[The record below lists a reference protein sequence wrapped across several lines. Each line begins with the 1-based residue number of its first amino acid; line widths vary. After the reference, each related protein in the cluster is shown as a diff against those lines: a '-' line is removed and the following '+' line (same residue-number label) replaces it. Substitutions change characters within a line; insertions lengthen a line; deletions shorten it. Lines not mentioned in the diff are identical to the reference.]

1 MKPGDASMLKQLLA
15 AAAIALPWAAPA
27 QEAARPAQ
35 TIALISTLGD
45 QLSIVKQRGKRARG
59 VDDFSRRTVQ
69 VDPQLLNMAV
79 LRGLDNALAAEEP
92 ASRRIMLRWSAN
104 PTLAEQLKAASFEAR
119 DALVLDALRERL
131 AQIPQRADW
140 DRIEAILPRY
150 TWETREG
157 MPSRL
162 GGIGIYV
169 KPTGNQWEL
178 LDEDGIDRRQDQA
191 DPDRTTTDPRTGEQ
205 HKDKAY
211 VAPFIAFER
220 VTLDARTLAVIAR
233 KPQFTHTKYSDPKSR
248 SIDVIEQVS
257 PAEIVTQLHQLVE
270 QAAYR
275 SVRGAVEVGPVKPVS
290 KPADPR

>member
-1 MKPGDASMLKQLLA
+1 MLKQLLA

-45 QLSIVKQRGKRARG
+45 QLSIVKQRGKRARS

-92 ASRRIMLRWSAN
+92 ASRRIMLRWSAH
-104 PTLAEQLKAASFEAR
+104 PALAEQLKAASFEAR

-150 TWETREG
+150 TWDTREG
-157 MPSRL
+157 MPNRL

-275 SVRGAVEVGPVKPVS
+275 SVRGAVEVGPVKPVP

>member
-1 MKPGDASMLKQLLA
+1 MLKGLLA
-15 AAAIALPWAAPA
+15 AAALVLPLAAPA
-27 QEAARPAQ
+27 QEAAKPPQ

-45 QLSIVKQRGKRARG
+45 QLSIVKQRGKRARSL
-59 VDDFSRRTVQ
+59 DDFSRRSVQ

-79 LRGLDNALAAEEP
+79 LRGLDSALAVEEP

-104 PTLAEQLKAASFEAR
+104 PGLIEQLQNASFEAR

-131 AQIPQRADW
+131 AQIPQRVEW

-150 TWETREG
+150 AWEAREG

-178 LDEDGIDRRQDQA
+178 LDEDGIDRKQDDA
-191 DPDRTTTDPRTGEQ
+191 DRDQTTTNPRTGEQ
-205 HKDKAY
+205 QKDKAY
-211 VAPFIAFER
+211 VAPFISFER
-220 VTLDARTLAVIAR
+220 VTLDAKTLAVVAR
-233 KPQFTHTKYSDPKSR
+233 KPQFTHTKYSDPTSN

-257 PAEIVTQLHQLVE
+257 AAEIVTQLNKLVE

-275 SVRGAVEVGPVKPVS
+275 SVRGSVEVGPVKPVS
-290 KPADPR
+290 KQAGE

>member
-1 MKPGDASMLKQLLA
+1 MLKNLLA
-15 AAAIALPWAAPA
+15 AAAIALPLAAPA
-27 QEAARPAQ
+27 QEVAKPRQ

-45 QLSIVKQRGKRARG
+45 QLSIVKQRGKRARS

-79 LRGLDNALAAEEP
+79 LRGLDSALAAEEP
-92 ASRRIMLRWSAN
+92 TSRRIMLRWSAN
-104 PTLAEQLKAASFEAR
+104 PGLAEQLKNASFEAR

-140 DRIEAILPRY
+140 DRVEAILPRY
-150 TWETREG
+150 AWESREG
-157 MPSRL
+157 MPNRL

-178 LDEDGIDRRQDQA
+178 LDEDGIDRKEEHA
-191 DPDRTTTDPRTGEQ
+191 DPDRTTTNPRTGEQ
-205 HKDKAY
+205 QKDKAY
-211 VAPFIAFER
+211 VAPFISFER
-220 VTLDARTLAVIAR
+220 VTLDAKTLAVVAR
-233 KPQFTHTKYSDPKSR
+233 KPQFTHTKYSDPTSK

-257 PAEIVTQLHQLVE
+257 PAEIVTQLNQLVE

-275 SVRGAVEVGPVKPVS
+275 SVRGSVEVGPVKPVA
-290 KPADPR
+290 KEADK

>member
-1 MKPGDASMLKQLLA
+1 MLKRLLA
-15 AAAIALPWAAPA
+15 AAVIALPFGVPA
-27 QEAARPAQ
+27 QEAAKAPQ

-45 QLSIVKQRGKRARG
+45 QLSVVKQRGKRASSL
-59 VDDFSRRTVQ
+59 DDFSRRTVQ

-79 LRGLDNALAAEEP
+79 LRGLDRALAAEEP
-92 ASRRIMLRWSAN
+92 TSHRIMLRWSAN
-104 PTLAEQLKAASFEAR
+104 PELVEQLQNASFEAR
-119 DALVLDALRERL
+119 DVMVLDALRDRL
-131 AQIPQRADW
+131 AQIPQRAEW

-150 TWETREG
+150 AWESREG

-178 LDEDGIDRRQDQA
+178 LDEDGIDRRQDYAERDQ
-191 DPDRTTTDPRTGEQ
+191 TTTNPRTGEQ

-211 VAPFIAFER
+211 VAPFISFER
-220 VTLDARTLAVIAR
+220 VTLDAKTLAVVAR
-233 KPQFTHTKYSDPKSR
+233 KPQFTHTKFSDPKSK

-257 PAEIVTQLHQLVE
+257 PAEIAAQLDKLVE

-275 SVRGAVEVGPVKPVS
+275 SVRGSVEVGPVKPIS
-290 KPADPR
+290 KEADK